1 MHYLYEYGT
10 PGSQLF
16 ITFLDGQKSTPAK
29 KKETK
34 HTPAKTMVETANRG
48 DGMKRGVR
56 EREREKCQ

>member
-34 HTPAKTMVETANRG
+34 HTPAKTIVETANRG
-48 DGMKRGVR
+48 DGMKRV
-56 EREREKCQ
+56 